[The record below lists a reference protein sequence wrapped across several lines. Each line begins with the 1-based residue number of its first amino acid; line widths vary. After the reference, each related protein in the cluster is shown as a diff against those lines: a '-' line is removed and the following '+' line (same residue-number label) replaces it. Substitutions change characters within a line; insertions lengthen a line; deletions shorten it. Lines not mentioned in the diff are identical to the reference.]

1 MQTSEEGSLELG
13 SKSSNVLQWNA
24 LDYCKKFSLGRNNTN
39 ILTSVCGNISIIILT
54 PPISSWATWRP
65 LTCIRHSLKM
75 SCDSTG
81 WHALIWCLYF
91 HVWIY
96 HLFFVKCYRILCII
110 QEARLAFLK
119 SHTAWYMEIIY
130 HLKKEYHYAR
140 FKSWCKLKRC
150 IFIRKR

>member
-65 LTCIRHSLKM
+65 LLLDTLWKCHVIQPADMPWFDACISM
-75 SCDSTG
+75 FEFT
-81 WHALIWCLYF
+81 IYF
-91 HVWIY
+91 LWSVIE
-96 HLFFVKCYRILCII
+96 FCV
-110 QEARLAFLK
+110 
-119 SHTAWYMEIIY
+119 
-130 HLKKEYHYAR
+130 
-140 FKSWCKLKRC
+140 
-150 IFIRKR
+150 